1 MVLVPATADAE
12 NKANSTPSYG
22 PQICSLGFHAAMMS
36 RLRSSNPYNG
46 DEAKLWLY
54 GFAIGAEEI
63 VELDEIQDI
72 DGLGSLFEARD

>member
-1 MVLVPATADAE
+1 
-12 NKANSTPSYG
+12 
-22 PQICSLGFHAAMMS
+22 MMS

-63 VELDEIQDI
+63 AELDEIQDI